1 MRPARLT
8 TGIRPALLLGAAS
21 LAAYASLYADAY
33 GLRVL
38 TVAGVYALLVIGY
51 QFIFGQAGALS
62 LAQGAFFGL
71 GAYATGILGTALGW
85 PFALTFPASILVP
98 VALAAAI
105 AMPVLRLGSH
115 YFALATLG
123 IGQVVLIAAVNWES
137 VTGGANGI
145 AGVPRVDLFG
155 FVPGRGWPMLAFVW
169 ALVAL
174 AAALAWHLGRG
185 LTGLRTRLMR
195 EAPIAAGA
203 AGIDTGALRFRAL
216 LLSAGYGGAA
226 GALQVHTLGVV
237 SPEVLEFP
245 VMVAALTM
253 AVIGG
258 RARIAGAILGAVLLV
273 HLPEWLRFLELYY
286 MMAYG
291 AGALAFIILAPAGLI
306 GAFESLRARLWPEPP
321 EPAPGWREPPVVVRA
336 PPAGGEPLM
345 EIEGLTK
352 RFGGVAA
359 LASVSLSIQPG
370 EIFGLIG
377 PNGSGK
383 TTLVNLVTGLDR
395 PDAGRVRFAGSD
407 VTGVAAHR
415 MARVGV
421 ARGFQAVSLV
431 EDMSALD
438 NVAAACGTGTA
449 GRGAAA
455 FARARGEAV
464 AFLDA
469 MGAADWAMRL
479 AGALPPGARRRV
491 EIARALALQ
500 PALLILDEPAAGL
513 TAAEQADLAR
523 RLEALAAAGM
533 TLLVIEHD
541 MGFLMPLA
549 HRIACLVEGR
559 LVATGTPGE
568 IGADA
573 RVIAAYLGTTIAEPA
588 G

>member
-1 MRPARLT
+1 MSVAWLT
-8 TGIRPALLLGAAS
+8 TGIRPALLVGAAA
-21 LAAYASLYADAY
+21 LAAYALLFADAY

-38 TVAGVYALLVIGY
+38 TVAGIYALLVIGY

-105 AMPVLRLGSH
+105 ALPVLRLGSH

-123 IGQVVLIAAVNWES
+123 IGQVVLIVAVNWES

-145 AGVPRVDLFG
+145 AGVPRLDLFG

-169 ALVAL
+169 VLVAL
-174 AAALAWHLGRG
+174 AAALAWHLTRG
-185 LTGLRTRLMR
+185 LTGLRYRLMR
-195 EAPIAAGA
+195 EAPIAARA
-203 AGIDTGALRFRAL
+203 TGIDTGALRFTAL

-237 SPEVLEFP
+237 SPEALEFP

-273 HLPEWLRFLELYY
+273 HLPEWLRFLEGYY
-286 MMAYG
+286 LMAYG
-291 AGALAFIILAPAGLI
+291 AGALAFIILAPEGLV
-306 GAFESLRARLWPEPP
+306 GALESLRQRLWSEPP
-321 EPAPGWREPPVVVRA
+321 IPAPPRLEPWAVTRAAPVVGA
-336 PPAGGEPLM
+336 ALL

-352 RFGGVAA
+352 SYGGVAA
-359 LASVSLSIQPG
+359 LDSVSLSIQPG
-370 EIFGLIG
+370 EIFALIG

-395 PDAGRVRFAGSD
+395 PDAGRVRFEGLD
-407 VTGVAAHR
+407 VTDAPTHR
-415 MARVGV
+415 MARAGV

-438 NVAAACGTGTA
+438 NVAAACGIGTA
-449 GRGAAA
+449 GRGGAA

-464 AFLDA
+464 AYLGSV
-469 MGAADWAMRL
+469 GAADWAMRP
-479 AGALPPGARRRV
+479 AGELPPGARRRV

-500 PALLILDEPAAGL
+500 PTLLILDEPAAGL

-533 TLLVIEHD
+533 ALLVSEHD

-549 HRIACLVEGR
+549 HRVACLEEGR
-559 LVATGTPGE
+559 LIATGTPEE

-573 RVIAAYLGTTIAEPA
+573 RVIAAYLGAPITEA
-588 G
+588 GG